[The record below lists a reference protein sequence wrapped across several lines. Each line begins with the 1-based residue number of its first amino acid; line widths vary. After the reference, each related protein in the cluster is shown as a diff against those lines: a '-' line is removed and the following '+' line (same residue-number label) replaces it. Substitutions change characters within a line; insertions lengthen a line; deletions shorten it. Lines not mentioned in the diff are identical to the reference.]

1 MSGWEILIVVAIVY
15 YIGINKNLNE
25 EEEKGKRYSGIIRG

>member
-15 YIGINKNLNE
+15 YFWNQ
-25 EEEKGKRYSGIIRG
+25 